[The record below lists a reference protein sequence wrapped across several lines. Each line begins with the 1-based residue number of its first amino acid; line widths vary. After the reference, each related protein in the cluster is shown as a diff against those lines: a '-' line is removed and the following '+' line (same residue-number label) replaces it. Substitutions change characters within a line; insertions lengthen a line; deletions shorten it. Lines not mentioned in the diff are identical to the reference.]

1 MAGAR
6 QANTRYQ
13 IFYKPTANQW
23 PAFLFTQKNKISIY
37 FESLKIYL
45 YLYMELP
52 EAKQKFIE
60 AWGKLGSE
68 WGINRTMA
76 QVHALLLVTPTE
88 LTTEDIMEGLS
99 ISRGNANMTLRDLM
113 SWGLVEKQHKPGERK
128 EYFFA
133 DKNTWNIA
141 RQVAKERRKRELEP
155 VLKILDELTKVK
167 GSNRDPEYATF
178 NKSVT
183 DINKMAKNVDKTL
196 EAMLKAEESWFWGS
210 IFKMFK

>member
-1 MAGAR
+1 
-6 QANTRYQ
+6 
-13 IFYKPTANQW
+13 
-23 PAFLFTQKNKISIY
+23 
-37 FESLKIYL
+37 
-45 YLYMELP
+45 LYMELP

-76 QVHALLLVTPTE
+76 QVHALLLVTPGE
-88 LTTEDIMEGLS
+88 LTTEEIMESLS

-113 SWGLVEKQHKPGERK
+113 GWGLVEKLHKAGERK

-155 VLKILDELTKVK
+155 VMKILDELVKVK
-167 GSNRDPEYATF
+167 GDSKDPEYATF

-196 EAMLKAEESWFWGS
+196 DTMLKAEESWFWGS